1 MANKGKL
8 EGPRLPYVVR
18 KLEGKVKVTKYTYDR
33 KLGRISPYEA
43 EEDAGY
49 LVMFPA
55 GHYLRIRNAEDLAR
69 YRLNKKP
76 RPMAADGMALHPSQ
90 SPAQSYENMEA
101 DVANYVKAVAGPI
114 AVPNFDGKI
123 SLPKRVEEDSYA

>member
-18 KLEGKVKVTKYTYDR
+18 KLEGTVKVTKYSYDR
-33 KLGRISPYEA
+33 KLGRIVPHEDA
-43 EEDAGY
+43 EDAGY

-55 GHYLRIRNAEDLAR
+55 GHYLRIRTADDLAR

-76 RPMAADGMALHPSQ
+76 RPMAADGMALHPTQSPSQ
-90 SPAQSYENMEA
+90 SYQNMEA
-101 DVANYVKAVAGPI
+101 DVANYVKAVSGPI
-114 AVPNFDGKI
+114 TIPNFDGKI
-123 SLPKRVEEDSYA
+123 ELPKRVEEESYV